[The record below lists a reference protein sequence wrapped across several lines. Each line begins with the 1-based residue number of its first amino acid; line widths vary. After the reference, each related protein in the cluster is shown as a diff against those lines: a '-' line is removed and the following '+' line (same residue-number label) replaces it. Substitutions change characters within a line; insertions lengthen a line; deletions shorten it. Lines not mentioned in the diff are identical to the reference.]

1 MSEMVLRVRYG
12 AYAERLKDAG
22 LTQGRLAEIVGVAP
36 QHLSLVVLGRKPNV
50 SAAVAMKIAAAL
62 DLSMEELF
70 ELVPAASAPA
80 PKGAAADLV
89 MAPA

>member
-12 AYAERLKDAG
+12 VYAERLKDAG
-22 LTQGRLAEIVGVAP
+22 LTQTRLAEMVGIAQ
-36 QHLSLVVLGRKPNV
+36 QHLSLVALGRKPNV
-50 SAAVAMKIAAAL
+50 SAAVAMRIAQAL
-62 DLSMEELF
+62 GVTMEELF

-80 PKGAAADLV
+80 PKGGAVDLV